1 MAKTQSKHPALI
13 LREDLLAPNWTP
25 SNTSS
30 YDPTVEPGTTDA
42 SGNDGLSMNRGWF
55 DSNGY
60 SLHTAIT
67 NPDGGVIDGGETG
80 YTAQK
85 GDGSGPVQLRDDTLL
100 VTVFAETTE
109 DGETA
114 TYNGELASD
123 IAFQIGSE
131 VERILHENA
140 QGGTTEWDRVG
151 TTGVSETPQPD
162 DDVIQRQAVVSYG
175 WLKE

>member
-13 LREDLLAPNWTP
+13 LRDILTGNWVP

-30 YDPTVEPGTTDA
+30 YDPNVEPGTTDA

-55 DSNGY
+55 NSNGY

-67 NPDGGVIDGGETG
+67 NPSGGVIDGGGTG

-100 VTVFAETTE
+100 VTVFADIAED

-114 TYNGELASD
+114 TYNGGLADD
-123 IAFQIGSE
+123 IVFQIGGE
-131 VERILHENA
+131 VERILHENPL
-140 QGGTTEWDRVG
+140 GGSSEWGRLG
-151 TTGVSETPQPD
+151 STGFVETPQPD
-162 DDVIQRQAVVSYG
+162 DGTLQAQATVSYG